1 VEVEQQSKQIAIEK
15 TEAEEALSAALP
27 ALETAR
33 LALEDLEKSDITEVR
48 SFPTPPEAVQVRFL
62 CKIEI
67 FQELTFVFRLM
78 QVVCECVLIIKGIKE
93 ISWKSARAMMSDN
106 SFLRSLQELNCDA
119 ITQKQ
124 LSNVRAHMKV
134 VLV

>member
-48 SFPTPPEAVQVRFL
+48 SFPTPPEAVQV
-62 CKIEI
+62 
-67 FQELTFVFRLM
+67 
-78 QVVCECVLIIKGIKE
+78 VCECVLIIKGIKE

-134 VLV
+134 ILVLALFF